1 MAVGDFTLTR
11 FDRLIAEFD
20 HFATIEANK
29 VIVMVLLGQ
38 FENRFTAF
46 EVVTSHNASIIKLV
60 QHAINSS
67 ETNFFTHVDQAL
79 V

>member
-1 MAVGDFTLTR
+1 M
-11 FDRLIAEFD
+11 
-20 HFATIEANK
+20 EAA
-29 VIVMVLLGQ
+29 GQ

-67 ETNFFTHVDQAL
+67 ETNSSPMSIRRLYKSSAL
-79 V
+79 T